1 MTIQPKFRLPLIQP
15 IVTVGDYWKRTR
27 ENPGIPKQALKRP
40 PAVYSNQSHED
51 VLNFYF
57 DQLSGDEQ
65 KEYLKQ
71 MTW

>member
-15 IVTVGDYWKRTR
+15 IVTVGDYCKRK
-27 ENPGIPKQALKRP
+27 NPGPAKQPLKRP